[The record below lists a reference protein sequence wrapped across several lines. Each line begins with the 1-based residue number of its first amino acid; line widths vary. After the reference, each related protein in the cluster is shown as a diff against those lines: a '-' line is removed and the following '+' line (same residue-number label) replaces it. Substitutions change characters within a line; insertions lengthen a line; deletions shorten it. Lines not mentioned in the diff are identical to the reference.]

1 MSKTLFVVVG
11 PTAVGKTAFSI
22 ALAQQL
28 GSPIISADSRQM
40 FRDLPI
46 GTAAPTAAEQAL
58 VPHYFVGQLPLDA
71 YYSAAQYELEALALI
86 DQLFLA
92 HDSLVVS
99 GGSMLY
105 VDALCQGIDNIP
117 TISSRVREQV
127 LRRYEQEG
135 LQPLLDELQRLD
147 PDYYAIVDRCNAK
160 RIVHALEIIHES
172 GTTYTSLRTG
182 QHRERPFRIVKIG
195 LNRPREELFAR
206 INQRTTAMVE
216 QGFIEEAQRVYPFR
230 HLNSLNTVGY
240 KELFQV
246 FDGHWPLEMALDRI
260 RKNTRVYAK
269 KQLTWFAKD
278 PTILWVHP
286 EEPFSPDALLQ
297 SSHT

>member
-1 MSKTLFVVVG
+1 MPNTLFVVVG

-22 ALAQQL
+22 ALAEQL
-28 GSPIISADSRQM
+28 HSPIISADSRQM
-40 FRDLPI
+40 FLDLPI
-46 GTAAPTAAEQAL
+46 GTAAPTPEEQAR
-58 VPHYFVGQLPLDA
+58 VHHYFVGQLPLDA
-71 YYSAAQYELEALALI
+71 YYSAAQYEQEALALT
-86 DQLFLA
+86 DELFRS
-92 HDSLVVS
+92 HDALVVS

-105 VDALCQGIDNIP
+105 VDALCRGIDHIP
-117 TISSRVREQV
+117 TISPAVRTQM

-135 LQPLLDELQRLD
+135 LPSLLDELQRLD

-160 RIVHALEIIHES
+160 RVIHALEIIHES

-182 QHRERPFRIVKIG
+182 QHRERPFRIIKIG

-206 INQRTTAMVE
+206 INERTTMMVE
-216 QGFIEEAQRVYPFR
+216 QGFIDEARRVYPFR

-246 FDGHWPLEMALDRI
+246 FDGNWQLDMALDRI

-278 PTILWVHP
+278 PTIHWVHP
-286 EEPFSPDALLQ
+286 DEPFSLDTLLQ
-297 SSHT
+297 SSHS